1 MERDSSDLRTVER
14 TRVAVWLLC
23 VCAMIYVM
31 VLLGGITRLTY
42 SGLSMVDWKPFSGW
56 LPPLNAQEWEAVFA
70 QYRDYPEYKELNAGM
85 SLAEFK
91 SIFWIE
97 FIHRFWGRLIGVVF
111 LVPFIFFFLRGW
123 IGGRDLPKF
132 LLMGVLGALQGVLGW
147 YMVKSGLVDH
157 PDVSPYRLTAHLGLA
172 IFIYAFVLWAA
183 LELLRLPERE
193 GKSGW
198 FGAFAPVVLIFVTII
213 SGGFM
218 AGSAAGFGYNTFPTM
233 DGEWLPEGLYAL
245 EPFYANF
252 ALDITTV
259 QFNHRIL
266 AYCIVALVFVYW
278 AWVRATGKGARLKFS
293 ADLLLG
299 AALAQ
304 ATLGVATLL
313 LLVPVP
319 VALLHQAGAVALL
332 SIAVWNAVE
341 ILATEKPVPI

>member
-1 MERDSSDLRTVER
+1 MEQESSDLRSAER
-14 TRVAVWLLC
+14 KRVAVWLLC
-23 VCAMIYVM
+23 VCAMIYAM

-56 LPPLNAQEWEAVFA
+56 LPPMDAQEWEAAFA
-70 QYRDYPEYKELNAGM
+70 AYREYPEYKELNTGM

-91 SIFWIE
+91 SIFWVE

-111 LVPFIFFFLRGW
+111 FVPFIFFFVRGW
-123 IGGRDLPKF
+123 IDGRDLPKF
-132 LLMGVLGALQGVLGW
+132 LFMAVLGASQGVLGW
-147 YMVKSGLVDH
+147 YMVKSGLVDN

-172 IFIYAFVLWAA
+172 IFIYAYILWVA
-183 LELLRLPERE
+183 LSLLRSPGRR
-193 GKSGW
+193 
-198 FGAFAPVVLIFVTII
+198 FPGAFVPTVLVFVTII

-218 AGSAAGFGYNTFPTM
+218 AGSSAGFGYNTFPTM

-259 QFNHRIL
+259 QFNHRVL
-266 AYCIVALVFVYW
+266 AAGVVFIIMVYW
-278 AWVRATGKGARLKFS
+278 TWVRVANTGERLKLS
-293 ADLLLG
+293 ADLLMA

-313 LLVPVP
+313 LIVPVP
-319 VALLHQAGAVALL
+319 LALLHQAGAVALL
-332 SIAVWNAVE
+332 SIAIWNAVE
-341 ILATEKPVPI
+341 FLATTKPVPI

>member
-1 MERDSSDLRTVER
+1 MEPRNVEQ
-14 TRVAVWLLC
+14 TRIAVWLLC

-42 SGLSMVDWKPFSGW
+42 SGLSMVDWKPLSGW
-56 LPPLNAQEWEAVFA
+56 LPPLNVHEWEAAFT
-70 QYRDYPEYKELNAGM
+70 QYRAYPEYKELNAGM

-147 YMVKSGLVDH
+147 YMVKSGLVDN

-172 IFIYAFVLWAA
+172 IFIYAYVLWVAVG
-183 LELLRLPERE
+183 LLRWPTRE
-193 GKSGW
+193 GTPVSFGALS
-198 FGAFAPVVLIFVTII
+198 FGAFAPVVLIFVTIL

-218 AGSAAGFGYNTFPTM
+218 AGSSAGFGYNTFPTM

-245 EPFYANF
+245 EPFHANF

-259 QFNHRIL
+259 QFNHRVL
-266 AYCIVALVFVYW
+266 AASIVALVFVYW
-278 AWVRATGKGARLKFS
+278 AWVRATGKGARLRFS

-304 ATLGVATLL
+304 ATLGVVTLL
-313 LLVPVP
+313 LIVPVP
-319 VALLHQAGAVALL
+319 MALLHQAGAVALL
-332 SIAVWNAVE
+332 SIAIWNAVE
-341 ILATEKPVPI
+341 FLAGENRVPI